1 MKTEQQD
8 FLLRQRYFIEQLA
21 GVIDKPTNKHNKKNR
36 KTRTFIRWLKSKIEF
51 YLHELLPSR
60 KKIKAD
66 KFGALVETLQN
77 TSWRAAGTRRSGS
90 LTTS

>member
-36 KTRTFIRWLKSKIEF
+36 KTRTFIR
-51 YLHELLPSR
+51 
-60 KKIKAD
+60 
-66 KFGALVETLQN
+66 
-77 TSWRAAGTRRSGS
+77 
-90 LTTS
+90 